1 MKTSRKLMIEILPQA
16 NPGVQAGENC
26 GSERSED

>member
-1 MKTSRKLMIEILPQA
+1 MKTSRKMMIEILQA